1 MNYYMITII
10 ILIIAFWISFFI
22 NKRLIK
28 KLIDAG
34 FYWKGEAERLNEEL
48 KTIQNQYR
56 QVAKIL
62 EALKTIKK

>member
-10 ILIIAFWISFFI
+10 ILIIAFWISFFT

-62 EALKTIKK
+62 EALRTIKK